1 MHSRLIAISLV
12 ALLLSGCA
20 SVPNP
25 LAGAAPVATA
35 NAAPAAASAP
45 TQPAA
50 TDPRLPIL
58 TKAGVGTLT
67 ASAVSGYM
75 DQQEAELRT
84 QLQATGLSVTR
95 AGSQILL
102 TLPADALF
110 TGGGAAVNPD
120 AKETLT
126 SIGVV
131 LKHFGKTVIDVYGYT
146 DAQSP
151 GGKDVSQRR
160 AVAIGTALAGQGV
173 DQRRFYIEGRGA
185 ANPIASNATATGRA
199 LNRRVAIQISPLT

>member
-1 MHSRLIAISLV
+1 MHSRLFAISL
-12 ALLLSGCA
+12 ACLLLSGCA

-35 NAAPAAASAP
+35 NAAAPAAAQPTAAP
-45 TQPAA
+45 
-50 TDPRLPIL
+50 DPRLPIL
-58 TKAGVGTLT
+58 AKAGVGVLA

-75 DQQEAELRT
+75 DQQEAEFRT
-84 QLQATGLSVTR
+84 QLQATGASVTR
-95 AGSQILL
+95 AGNQIVL
-102 TLPADALF
+102 TLPTDTLF
-110 TGGGAAVNPD
+110 VGDNAGLNPD
-120 AKETLT
+120 TKGTLV

-131 LKHFGKTVIDVYGYT
+131 LKHFGKTIIDVYGYT

-151 GGKDVSQRR
+151 GGKDLSQRR
-160 AVAIGTALAGQGV
+160 AVAVGTALAGQGV

-185 ANPIASNATATGRA
+185 ANPIASNATETGRK

>member
-1 MHSRLIAISLV
+1 MPSRLIAISLV

-35 NAAPAAASAP
+35 NAAAVAA

-50 TDPRLPIL
+50 ADPRLPIL

-67 ASAVSGYM
+67 PAAVGGYM
-75 DQQEAELRT
+75 DQQEAEFRT
-84 QLQATGLSVTR
+84 QLQATGVSVTR

-110 TGGGAAVNPD
+110 TGSGATVNPE
-120 AKETLT
+120 AKDTLA

-131 LKHFGKTVIDVYGYT
+131 LKHFGKTIVDVYGYT

-151 GGKDVSQRR
+151 DGKDVSQRR

-185 ANPIASNATATGRA
+185 ADPIASNATATGRA